1 MIVMMLL
8 VIEIIQLFNNYS
20 NSYGDS
26 GSCCVKADEI
36 KKQNDGV

>member
-8 VIEIIQLFNNYS
+8 VIEITKLLSNNS

-26 GSCCVKADEI
+26 GSCCVNADEI
-36 KKQNDGV
+36 KKTNVDV